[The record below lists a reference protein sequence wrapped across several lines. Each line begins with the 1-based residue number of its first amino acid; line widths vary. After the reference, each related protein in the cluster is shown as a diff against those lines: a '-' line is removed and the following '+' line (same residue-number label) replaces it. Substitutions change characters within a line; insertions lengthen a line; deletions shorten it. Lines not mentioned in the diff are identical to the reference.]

1 MEDLSS
7 VANSRAI
14 AIVDHPSAEIQ
25 SKLAKPLVQLTLTAK
40 DGKKLTVSFTPI
52 IEDFVYA
59 KTSDAPTVYKLNKN
73 VLADLNS
80 KISEFAI
87 ENSLSR

>member
-1 MEDLSS
+1 
-7 VANSRAI
+7 V
-14 AIVDHPSAEIQ
+14 
-25 SKLAKPLVQLTLTAK
+25 
-40 DGKKLTVSFTPI
+40 

-59 KTSDAPTVYKLNKN
+59 KTGDAPTVYKLNKN